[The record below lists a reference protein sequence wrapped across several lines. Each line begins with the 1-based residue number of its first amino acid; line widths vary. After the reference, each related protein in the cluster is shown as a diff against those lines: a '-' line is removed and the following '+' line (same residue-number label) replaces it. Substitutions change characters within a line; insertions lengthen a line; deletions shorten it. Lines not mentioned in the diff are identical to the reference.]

1 MYDRFEKNSDFRVT
15 SRFISETIQDMATVT
30 MEHEQELLR
39 DLSNSA
45 IINDRERPLI
55 QISRTR
61 HYSMLNISE
70 TVQDID
76 IVIMESHT
84 SYWSV

>member
-84 SYWSV
+84 SY

>member
-1 MYDRFEKNSDFRVT
+1 
-15 SRFISETIQDMATVT
+15 MATVT

>member
-1 MYDRFEKNSDFRVT
+1 MYDGYEKNSDFRVT

-84 SYWSV
+84 SY